1 MTAAIFTPV
10 TVLCVVCVVF
20 LLVCYKKMR
29 QTSQT
34 PQVEMESMEE
44 VPMTRGAN
52 GKEDTAENYPH
63 NLEDSRGDLR
73 AAEAEAKAPTL
84 P

>member
-1 MTAAIFTPV
+1 MFIGNDLFTQGDPLLLSKPV
-10 TVLCVVCVVF
+10 ND
-20 LLVCYKKMR
+20 LLYR